1 MSFDIENKDFKMQ
14 KKHLWELLY
23 IPIFFTLFFVIKS
36 KLKQR
41 VVTIEEFKKIEIV
54 LFFSLLGLFHI
65 LASNILSFLYNLRTF
80 IFPFFKRPLLE
91 INARNIKIIGAILI
105 IISFMGWLIVLF

>member
-1 MSFDIENKDFKMQ
+1 MF
-14 KKHLWELLY
+14 
-23 IPIFFTLFFVIKS
+23 
-36 KLKQR
+36 
-41 VVTIEEFKKIEIV
+41 TIEEFKKLEIV

-80 IFPFFKRPLLE
+80 MFPFLKRPLIE
-91 INARNIKIIGAILI
+91 INPRSIKIIGIVLI